1 MVFCQKDVVC
11 KIPIIIWLVI
21 NLHIYLMIIIILT
34 KITREAPEVRFNKR
48 KPSIEREKKK
58 GDKKKGEKRRKKQKN
73 RKRRKRRNDFISLSY
88 LHKTIK
94 S

>member
-48 KPSIEREKKK
+48 KPSKETEE
-58 GDKKKGEKRRKKQKN
+58 KKGEKRRK
-73 RKRRKRRNDFISLSY
+73 
-88 LHKTIK
+88 
-94 S
+94 